1 VENPTGDNVLTSC
14 GDGQWTGAPTR
25 TLAECVTA
33 WEALGVPVTEQNEGS
48 WSGRAPPDYPDYWV
62 PSGCAMQI
70 ENGVGNGRLHFN
82 SAADGQAGS
91 GFAMACKDTTTDTD
105 TPAPEYVCTDTVD
118 WYNLYSSEYDCAYY
132 VSNGWCVDGGFLAG
146 TKEEGGT
153 GWTSGSDFNCPEDNC
168 CACGKGP
175 ATTCGAT
182 PP

>member
-1 VENPTGDNVLTSC
+1 MDRGHSSC
-14 GDGQWTGAPTR
+14 SEMD
-25 TLAECVTA
+25 CVTPA
-33 WEALGVPVTEQNEGS
+33 KCVTSLARPLVTTALSCTPI
-48 WSGRAPPDYPDYWV
+48 RPL
-62 PSGCAMQI
+62 PS
-70 ENGVGNGRLHFN
+70 NN
-82 SAADGQAGS
+82 
-91 GFAMACKDTTTDTD
+91 
-105 TPAPEYVCTDTVD
+105 VCTGTVD

-146 TKEEGGT
+146 TNEEGGT